1 MKGSGTQWWTQT
13 AVPTDRARRDR
24 AGFRFRAPG
33 PFSDRLNFLF
43 DRVRPPGAEEYTNAH
58 VARTI
63 SSYGEDSYT
72 RSHISYL
79 RAGKRTPT
87 ITMIPLLAR
96 FFGVEASYFVEDE
109 VTRRI
114 TTQFEI
120 LRKLKENG
128 VEQIALRAWASPPP
142 VSARCLRP
150 SKPYGKRK
158 VCPPIPKGPAVTG
171 VHRPD
176 GKGKSHVAQAS

>member
-1 MKGSGTQWWTQT
+1 MADPAEGPEAPEPAMRGPVPVPGPGS
-13 AVPTDRARRDR
+13 
-24 AGFRFRAPG
+24 

-72 RSHISYL
+72 RSHISLL

-87 ITMIPLLAR
+87 ITMVPLLAR
-96 FFGVEASYFVEDE
+96 FFGVEAAYFVEDE
-109 VTRRI
+109 VTRKVA
-114 TTQFEI
+114 TQFEI

-128 VEQIALRAWASPPP
+128 VEQIALRAMG
-142 VSARCLRP
+142 VSAA
-150 SKPYGKRK
+150 GQRK
-158 VCPPIPKGPAVTG
+158 VLAALEAVRKEEGLTDDPA
-171 VHRPD
+171 RDLP
-176 GKGKSHVAQAS
+176 

>member
-1 MKGSGTQWWTQT
+1 MVDSDSGPDGPGATRSGR
-13 AVPTDRARRDR
+13 VPV
-24 AGFRFRAPG
+24 PG
-33 PFSDRLNFLF
+33 PGAPFSDRLNFLF

-128 VEQIALRAWASPPP
+128 VEQIALRAMG
-142 VSARCLRP
+142 VSAA
-150 SKPYGKRK
+150 GQRK
-158 VCPPIPKGPAVTG
+158 VLAALEAVRKEEGLPADPE
-171 VHRPD
+171 RD
-176 GKGKSHVAQAS
+176 LQ